1 MTTQA
6 KLKTLTKSLI
16 IAGVIGAVSLPV
28 AAKRYNDHKNSA
40 YGYAKVVD
48 VSPLVETYQVNHPV
62 EKCWDER
69 VSVQQYDRGHRSRS
83 ATPLIAGAIIGGL
96 VGNRVGSSAGGN
108 GRDVATVAGA
118 VLGGSIG
125 RDFKLRNK
133 RNYDRKYTRGHGTSY
148 KTVQHCELQ
157 DSYVTKE
164 KVVGYN
170 VAYKYQGNVFHTQ
183 LDQHPGDKIKVK
195 VTVDP
200 VSY

>member
-1 MTTQA
+1 MTTQT

-16 IAGVIGAVSLPV
+16 ITGVIGAVSLPV
-28 AAKRYNDHKNSA
+28 TAKRYYDHKNSA

-69 VSVQQYDRGHRSRS
+69 VSVRGYDRGHRSGS
-83 ATPLIAGAIIGGL
+83 ATPLIVGAILGGV
-96 VGNRVGSSAGGN
+96 VGNRVGKRGGGN
-108 GRDVATVAGA
+108 ARDVATVAGA

-125 RDFKLRNK
+125 RDVKLRNK
-133 RNYDRKYTRGHGTSY
+133 RNYDRKYSNGHTTRY
-148 KTVQHCELQ
+148 KTVQHCELH

-170 VAYKYQGNVFHTQ
+170 VAYKYQGNVFHTK
-183 LDQHPGDKIKVK
+183 LNEHPGDKIKVK